1 MSNDNGTTQVLDP
14 EIVEEEI
21 TVPVVTHTT
30 EIEEL
35 AARYAL
41 EAQTDLRMA
50 QAVTVTDDASYEQA
64 GQLRVAIDKKRKGG
78 EGIVEMV
85 CAPLYAKW
93 KAFRGLLMSPVDTR
107 TQALKL
113 LSDKRL
119 AYEREQQRKAEEAR
133 RDAEAAARKEQE
145 RLNKLALERAARAEA
160 RGDVA
165 KAEEILDTVPQVTPQ
180 PIAPTFTPPK
190 SAGIA
195 KSVYWHAE
203 IHGCDGLGYVKAT
216 KSEGSAADRI
226 RAQFALLVTAVAAGE
241 VPLDALLP
249 NESWLT
255 GTATRLKRAMQYPGV
270 RVWATEQ
277 EKSTGR

>member
-1 MSNDNGTTQVLDP
+1 MNGDNGTTQVLDP

-50 QAVTVTDDASYEQA
+50 QTLQVTDDLSYEQA
-64 GQLRVAIDKKRKGG
+64 GQLRVSIDKKRKGG
-78 EGIVEMV
+78 EGIVDMV
-85 CAPLYAKW
+85 TAPLYRKW
-93 KAFRGLLMSPVDTR
+93 KDFRSLLMGPVDTR

-133 RDAEAAARKEQE
+133 REAEAAARKEQE

-165 KAEEILDTVPQVTPQ
+165 KAEEILETVPQVPIPILTTPAVQ
-180 PIAPTFTPPK
+180 KTKGVTK
-190 SAGIA
+190 V
-195 KSVYWHAE
+195 VYWSAE
-203 IHGCDGLGYVKAT
+203 VTDL
-216 KSEGSAADRI
+216 AA
-226 RAQFALLVTAVAAGE
+226 LVTAVAAGE
-241 VPLDALLP
+241 VPLEAVTANLPWLNRTAAALKQ
-249 NESWLT
+249 N
-255 GTATRLKRAMQYPGV
+255 LKYAGV
-270 RVWATEQ
+270 RVVSEER